1 MPTIKLRNG
10 EQIPLEMHKVRI
22 VQPLNLLPIK
32 ERAAAMKRAGF
43 NTFLLKNREVFLD
56 MITDSGV
63 NAMSQEQQAAM
74 LNADDSY
81 AGSETFFRLADVIK
95 GVFGTEF
102 FLPVHQGRAAE
113 NIIARTFVKPGQAT
127 LMNFHFTTTKTHI
140 NANGGK
146 VVELLHDDAT
156 NPDIDRSFKGNIDVA
171 KLRKA
176 IKDIGAE
183 NIAFIRVEA
192 GTNLIGGQPVALANM
207 REVVKIGR
215 QHKILTIL
223 DASLLS
229 DNLYFIKKQ
238 ELEFADTPLNDI
250 TKEIGRLFDV
260 VYFSGRKLGCARGGA
275 IITNQQKLHE
285 NMQELVPMFE
295 GFITYGG
302 MSVREMEAMAV
313 GLRESLEMNVI
324 EQTPI
329 FVAKLSE
336 ELKKNGVPVVEPSGG
351 LGCHLN
357 AMKFCEHL
365 PQKQYRAGAL
375 AAAMF
380 IISGVRGMER
390 GAMSEDRLPN
400 GTEKLS
406 DMELLRLAMPKRV
419 FTLSQIMY
427 VADRVTWLWENRQ
440 LIGGLKF
447 IKEPKV
453 IRFFF
458 GKLESIDNWPEN
470 LVKAYQRDFGQAV
483 NISRTNSKTCGKISS
498 SAGCE
503 M

>member
-1 MPTIKLRNG
+1 MKGNNMPTIKLRNG

-32 ERAAAMKRAGF
+32 ERVAAMKRAGF
-43 NTFLLKNREVFLD
+43 NTFLLKNREIFLD

-81 AGSETFFRLADVIK
+81 AGSETFFRLENAIK
-95 GVFGTEF
+95 EVFGTKF

-113 NIIARTFVKPGQAT
+113 NIIARTFVKPEQTT

-146 VVELLHDDAT
+146 IVELLHDDA
-156 NPDIDRSFKGNIDVA
+156 IDPEINLPFKGNIDIA
-171 KLRKA
+171 KLRKT
-176 IKDIGAE
+176 IKNIGAK

-192 GTNLIGGQPVALANM
+192 GTNLIGGQPVSLTNM
-207 REVVKIGR
+207 REVVEIGR
-215 QHKILTIL
+215 QHKILTIF

-229 DNLYFIKKQ
+229 DNLYFIKK
-238 ELEFADTPLNDI
+238 LETKFADTSLNDI
-250 TKEIGRLFDV
+250 TREIGGLFDV
-260 VYFSGRKLGCARGGA
+260 VYFSGRKRGCARGGA
-275 IITNQQKLHE
+275 IITNQRNLHE
-285 NMQELVPMFE
+285 SMQELVPMFE

-329 FVAKLSE
+329 FVAHLSD

-365 PQKQYRAGAL
+365 PQEQYRAGAL

-390 GAMSEDRLPN
+390 GTMSEDRLSD

-406 DMELLRLAMPKRV
+406 DMELLRLAVPKRV
-419 FTLSQIMY
+419 FTLSQIKY

-447 IKEPKV
+447 TKEPK
-453 IRFFF
+453 IMRFFF
-458 GKLESIDNWPEN
+458 GKLESIGDWPEN
-470 LVKAYQRDFGQAV
+470 LAKAYRRDFGDDLQ
-483 NISRTNSKTCGKISS
+483 SHF
-498 SAGCE
+498 
-503 M
+503 